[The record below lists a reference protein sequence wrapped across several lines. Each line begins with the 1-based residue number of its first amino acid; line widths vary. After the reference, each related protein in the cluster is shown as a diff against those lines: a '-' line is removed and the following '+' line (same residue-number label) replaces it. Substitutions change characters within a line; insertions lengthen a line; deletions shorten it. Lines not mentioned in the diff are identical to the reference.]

1 LTASEIKSKAEVLDT
16 RPKSELKVVETKGN
30 AYERGF
36 HYGEKTRALV
46 DRFLSQLYASY
57 NELYGMSKD
66 QLLIEARKYIP
77 FIESYS
83 PEVMNEIKGIAE
95 GVGKNVEEIAMA
107 VAYYD
112 ISEARSQA
120 RGGCTSFAATGQATV
135 GRQTYIGQSWD
146 DCLEFW
152 WDGEINVVIKSEC
165 NSGMKLLAYT
175 IPAIPAGA
183 GLNSEGIALCWNSM
197 HCEQREVG
205 VPTYVIIR
213 EVLNQRTIGDAL
225 GAIVRAKR
233 AESFNF
239 LIADSNGEIYNIEA
253 TPNDLDIMYADDY
266 FVHANHFTS
275 SKIKVKEDK
284 NLELMPDTI
293 VRHNRMN
300 KLLKENRGSI
310 DLKKLMEFLRD
321 HVNFPWS
328 ICKHADKNRRIPF
341 DLTYSAWV
349 MVPATREMWITH
361 GIPCESQF
369 SKYEI

>member
-1 LTASEIKSKAEVLDT
+1 MASEIKTKAEVLDT
-16 RPKSELKVVETKGN
+16 RPKSELKVVETRGN

-120 RGGCTSFAATGQATV
+120 RGGCTAFAATGQATV

-152 WDGEINVVIKSEC
+152 WDGEINIVIKSEC
-165 NSGMKLLAYT
+165 NSGMKVLAYT